1 MFEGMGQ
8 ATSRPHVRQTL
19 PQHVP
24 FGQLV
29 DEQVVLEMHVRVTE
43 SQTWPPEQSA
53 FVAQPASATQAFDP
67 GSQAWPTGQPDVVQ
81 SVTGLGLV
89 EPPPPQAASAV
100 ANASANL
107 AWTKLA

>member
-1 MFEGMGQ
+1 M
-8 ATSRPHVRQTL
+8 RQTL

-29 DEQVVLEMHVRVTE
+29 DEQVVLEMHLRVTE

-81 SVTGLGLV
+81 FGTGLGLV
-89 EPPPPQAASAV
+89 EPPPQAASAV
-100 ANASANL
+100 ANASAKL